1 MSKDIMNT
9 AFIFPGQGSQDIG
22 MGKSLYL
29 NSIAARDVFD
39 EVDEI
44 LGRNLSDLMF
54 EGDKDELTRTE
65 NAQPAILATSI
76 ALWKSI
82 EETTDTISTPSIV
95 AGHSLG
101 EYSAL
106 TVAGVFS
113 IADAVKLV
121 LERCKQMQM
130 ACDKK
135 PGGMVALIGLDEVT
149 ALEICNDSGTEIST
163 VKTPQQ
169 IIIGGD
175 HASLATALDLATAR
189 GAKKAISLKVDG
201 AFHSCLMSPAK
212 DGLKSAMKDIEFYD
226 PVIPII
232 GNVSA
237 KPLNTVDEI
246 KKELEMQL
254 TSCVQWNNSM
264 KFMMNTGVNDFF
276 EIGHGKILSGIMKR
290 IDGSTS
296 VTSISNF
303 DDVEKYAA

>member
-130 ACDKK
+130 AYRTGDNKE
-135 PGGMVALIGLDEVT
+135 VARLQEILNPEEDEEKLKYLHKNKES
-149 ALEICNDSGTEIST
+149 AYLERRNN
-163 VKTPQQ
+163 QQ
-169 IIIGGD
+169 Y
-175 HASLATALDLATAR
+175 R
-189 GAKKAISLKVDG
+189 
-201 AFHSCLMSPAK
+201 
-212 DGLKSAMKDIEFYD
+212 
-226 PVIPII
+226 
-232 GNVSA
+232 
-237 KPLNTVDEI
+237 
-246 KKELEMQL
+246 
-254 TSCVQWNNSM
+254 
-264 KFMMNTGVNDFF
+264 
-276 EIGHGKILSGIMKR
+276 R
-290 IDGSTS
+290 
-296 VTSISNF
+296 
-303 DDVEKYAA
+303 